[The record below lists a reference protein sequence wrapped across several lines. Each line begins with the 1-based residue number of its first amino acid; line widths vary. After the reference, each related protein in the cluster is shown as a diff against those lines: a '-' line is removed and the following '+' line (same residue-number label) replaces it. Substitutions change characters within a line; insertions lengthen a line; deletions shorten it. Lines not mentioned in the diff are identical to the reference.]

1 MKRVDVNKTYTS
13 KEAAELTGFPAN
25 KFQQQMS
32 GSQLLETARRLA
44 ITEFAKKNAKA
55 AEGLHR

>member
-1 MKRVDVNKTYTS
+1 MKKVDFNQTDTS
-13 KEAAELTGFPAN
+13 QEASELTGFPAQ
-25 KFQQQMS
+25 KFPMKMS

-44 ITEFAKKNAKA
+44 ITEFAERNAKA